1 MSLVLE
7 RSRRENAGSRM
18 RFLIAK
24 EVEMEALFEDNES
37 DDEEF
42 LTKVEDEPEDV
53 LESDF
58 DIDSS
63 EGEAEHED
71 QAKQEDKNIENEER
85 KARRPTL
92 RHEQPRRN
100 LQPKARPK
108 AQQQQQQNEIAST
121 SKVDTHRTHTLR
133 KPREKVSLGDQ
144 ALTPGIRY
152 SSRMNTVL
160 NRIQVE
166 EQMREN
172 ELRKSLLPKRDRPS
186 IKHLTQEELLAE
198 ATITEEKNL
207 KALEQWQLM
216 EADRRAR
223 TKKKDK
229 KAIEGPLVRYH
240 SFTDGKPEER
250 PRLHKMI
257 LICSAEDGKNIQSEI
272 VDPVAVAWQNKQ
284 DIDESEMVG
293 RNSITFLRELP
304 PKEEEDDDVEEK
316 KRKKKNGKRKEKQKQ
331 KLKRGNIDDNADTNN
346 NGNNSVDEDDDSEN
360 DNDEDT
366 DEDEDDEDNSG
377 GGDDEKEN
385 RRKRKKWI
393 NTSGLT
399 DKELDRLDLIPE
411 LNSWLDKEPKPLKP
425 ATCLITGQPA
435 IYRDPSTMVPF
446 SNKETF
452 GVIRACENHEMR
464 WSPNLGVYLGRLT
477 GATGVPDG
485 WDQMIA
491 GKAMGEPDWVN
502 KNGNPARPSWMRAYG
517 EPCPKKSLET
527 KRTMDTKRHAGSPG
541 PSTARRTRQR
551 SHHTTP
557 PPTDLITN

>member
-304 PKEEEDDDVEEK
+304 PKEEEDDD
-316 KRKKKNGKRKEKQKQ
+316 
-331 KLKRGNIDDNADTNN
+331 
-346 NGNNSVDEDDDSEN
+346 
-360 DNDEDT
+360 
-366 DEDEDDEDNSG
+366 DDEDNSG